1 MQNSTKWM
9 TTRELMEATGIQYR
23 RLNYLIV
30 NELIPKTMVTHYGS
44 GVTRVFAPEAVDI
57 VVKWLEK
64 NKR

>member
-1 MQNSTKWM
+1 MQKEKNWM
-9 TTRELMEATGIQYR
+9 TTRELLEATGIKYSQF
-23 RLNYLIV
+23 NYLI
-30 NELIPKTMVTHYGS
+30 NNYIIPKSMVNHYGS